1 MYNILKKSVFSSETL
16 DNPILVIGTASLNN
30 KMGIRLRIMSVLYD
44 PDNVKGFSELFGR
57 IMLVITTTPSAL
69 RKLK

>member
-1 MYNILKKSVFSSETL
+1 MYNILNKSVLSSETL
-16 DNPILVIGTASLNN
+16 DNPNFVIGTASLNS
-30 KMGIRLRIMSVLYD
+30 KMGIRLRIMSLLYD

-57 IMLVITTTPSAL
+57 IMLVITTPSTL

>member
-30 KMGIRLRIMSVLYD
+30 KMGIRLRIMSLLYD

-57 IMLVITTTPSAL
+57 IMLVITTTRSAL